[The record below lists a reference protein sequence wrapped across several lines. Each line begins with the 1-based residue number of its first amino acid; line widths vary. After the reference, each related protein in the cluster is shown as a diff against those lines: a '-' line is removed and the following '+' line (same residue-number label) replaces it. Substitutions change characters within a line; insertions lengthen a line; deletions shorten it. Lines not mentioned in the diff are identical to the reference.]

1 MKSEASN
8 VDKNLVETIIAELTK
23 QNVIVN
29 KETCH
34 KLDTFITTQRLNNQ
48 KISPLSNLL
57 LLRAKKI
64 KQELTKSNCAK
75 TINKSLSQSCP
86 KIFGNL
92 LNI

>member
-29 KETCH
+29 KEICH

-48 KISPLSNLL
+48 
-57 LLRAKKI
+57 
-64 KQELTKSNCAK
+64 
-75 TINKSLSQSCP
+75 
-86 KIFGNL
+86 
-92 LNI
+92 

>member
-8 VDKNLVETIIAELTK
+8 VDKNLVETIIAEFTK

-48 KISPLSNLL
+48 
-57 LLRAKKI
+57 
-64 KQELTKSNCAK
+64 
-75 TINKSLSQSCP
+75 
-86 KIFGNL
+86 
-92 LNI
+92 